1 MMMMTMNTVM
11 TVMGDAAEDDA
22 HVINTRF
29 SLYSRSFQFTHHTH
43 HTIVIHT
50 TTHRSTV
57 LMAINI

>member
-29 SLYSRSFQFTHHTH
+29 SLYSRSFQFTHHT
-43 HTIVIHT
+43 IVIHT

>member
-1 MMMMTMNTVM
+1 MMMTMNTVM
-11 TVMGDAAEDDA
+11 TVMVDAAEDDA

-29 SLYSRSFQFTHHTH
+29 SLYFRFFQFTHHTH